1 MQQFFTV
8 GPSQLHPQYELFW
21 QESYRNQVGSISHR
35 SQQFRD
41 IYRFTEEQLRILLS
55 LTPEHRV
62 YFTPSATEIW
72 ERMLL
77 NVVENTSFHLVNGAF
92 SKRFYEFS
100 GLLGKQNLCY
110 EVPQGQGFD
119 DVAQIEIPS
128 SVELIC
134 TTQNETSSG
143 IQIPTEDL
151 ILLKDRHPQSLICT
165 DIVSSAPYAAVNF
178 EKMDMAFFSVQKAF
192 GLPPGLGVWIVN
204 DASLKKAAHLKQ
216 KGILQGAHHTLESF
230 EKNHLNWETPS
241 TPNVMAIDVLG
252 KMAAYMNRMGID
264 LIRKDTEVK
273 FEMLKHFEAS
283 HPGVRYTTNHV
294 AHLSRTVCVWTCEK
308 NPKDILE
315 KMKAR
320 QYLLA
325 GGYGVGKAEQIRIA
339 NFPSSTVQDME
350 KMLQCLSEVIS

>member
-8 GPSQLHPQYELFW
+8 GPSQLHPKYELFW

-55 LTPEHRV
+55 LTPEHNI

-77 NVVENTSFHLVNGAF
+77 NVVEHTSFHLVNGSF

-100 GLLGKQNLCY
+100 ALLGKQNLCF
-110 EVPQGQGFD
+110 EVSQGQGFD
-119 DVAQIEIPS
+119 DVTTIEIPS
-128 SVELIC
+128 VAELIC

-143 IQIPTEDL
+143 IQIPVEDL
-151 ILLKDRHPQSLICT
+151 DSLKDHHPHALICT

-178 EKMDMAFFSVQKAF
+178 KKMDMAFFSVQKAF

-204 DASLKKAAHLKQ
+204 HASLKKAADLKH

-230 EKNHLNWETPS
+230 ENNHLKWETPS
-241 TPNVMAIDVLG
+241 TPNIMAIDVLG
-252 KMAAYMNRMGID
+252 KMAAHMNTIGIEQ
-264 LIRKDTEVK
+264 IRKDTEEK
-273 FEMLKHFEAS
+273 FQMLKHFEAS
-283 HPGVRYTTNHV
+283 HPGVRYTTTKD
-294 AHLSRTVCVWTCEK
+294 AHLSRTVCVLTCEK

-320 QYLLA
+320 QYVLA
-325 GGYGVGKAEQIRIA
+325 GGYGAGQAEQIRIA
-339 NFPSSTVQDME
+339 NFPSSSLEDME